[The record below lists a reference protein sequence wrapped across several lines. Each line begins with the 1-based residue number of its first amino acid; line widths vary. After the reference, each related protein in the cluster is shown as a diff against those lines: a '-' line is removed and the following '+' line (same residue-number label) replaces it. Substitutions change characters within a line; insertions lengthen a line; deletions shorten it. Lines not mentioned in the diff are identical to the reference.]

1 MSMGIVLGSSLCYL
15 LNRKK
20 VKKMEVRVLNNISP
34 EDRARVVATAGS
46 LSRFDGNV
54 M

>member
-1 MSMGIVLGSSLCYL
+1 
-15 LNRKK
+15 
-20 VKKMEVRVLNNISP
+20 MEVRVLNNISR

-54 M
+54 MIVVVIMRRMLN